1 LTDSICD
8 PNSIRKAIPPNAPGP
23 VIAIKFIN
31 KEHAFKIGRLKPRQI
46 ELEVSLHKSLK
57 HHPNI
62 IRFIHDGED
71 AAWIWLA
78 LELAEGGDLFD
89 KIEADEGVGVDVAH
103 LYFTQLIE
111 AIGWCHGKG
120 IAHRDIK
127 PENMLLSERGD
138 LKLADF
144 GLATQFYHARTGDR
158 KTCTMVCGSPP
169 YIAPEILKCGQ
180 SNLKRKAGED
190 KASYSP
196 EVSDVW
202 SCAIVL
208 FVLLAGNTPWDC
220 PVEEESWEFAE
231 YQRTKGRSEDELWEK
246 VPQDCL
252 SLVRGMLKVVPA
264 ERMGLEAVKQHPWYT
279 RKNPEMDAKGRAADP
294 VGLATQMLERLRI
307 DFEKD
312 VPASQPEPASA
323 IDFSQ
328 PIPEPAAE
336 PATAAAATAPSK
348 EWSALASTQPETP
361 ISEAVL
367 DWEAPPPPGI
377 ASLSQPITADSVDSV
392 VPASALPLPF
402 NFLTQLNDDPAMS
415 QFTATPTVPLTLTQ
429 AARQFRDIMPSH
441 SLARFY
447 SNVPATA
454 LVNLILTSLHRLSIP
469 VAPVPASV
477 LASPLANPEGSFS
490 IRVKTLDNRQQP
502 LHGNVIIE
510 KSGDERILSV
520 RFLKAKG
527 DPLGW
532 RRLFK
537 SVAVLCR
544 EAVVK
549 PDVGGV

>member
-1 LTDSICD
+1 M
-8 PNSIRKAIPPNAPGP
+8 
-23 VIAIKFIN
+23 
-31 KEHAFKIGRLKPRQI
+31 
-46 ELEVSLHKSLK
+46 HKSLG
-57 HHPNI
+57 HHSNI
-62 IRFIHDGED
+62 IRFLHHGQDD
-71 AAWIWLA
+71 AWIWLA
-78 LELAEGGDLFD
+78 IELAEGGDLFD

-103 LYFTQLIE
+103 LYFTQLVE

-127 PENMLLSERGD
+127 PENMLLSDRGD

-144 GLATQFYHARTGDR
+144 GLATQFLSPRTGDR
-158 KTCTMVCGSPP
+158 KTCGMVCGSPP

-180 SNLKRKAGED
+180 TNLKRKADDE
-190 KASYSP
+190 KAGYSP
-196 EVSDVW
+196 DSSDVW

-231 YQRTKGRSEDELWEK
+231 YLRSKGRSEDELWEK

-252 SLVRGMLKVVPA
+252 SLVRGMLKVLPA
-264 ERMGLEAVKQHPWYT
+264 ERMSLEAVKQHPWYT
-279 RKNPEMDAKGRAADP
+279 RANPQMDTKGRAADP

-307 DFEKD
+307 DFDKA
-312 VPASQPEPASA
+312 VPASQPEPVNA

-328 PIPEPAAE
+328 PTQPSAE
-336 PATAAAATAPSK
+336 PAVATSSK

-361 ISEAVL
+361 ITESSL
-367 DWEAPPPPGI
+367 DWEAPPRPGG
-377 ASLSQPITADSVDSV
+377 ASLSQPTTVDSV
-392 VPASALPLPF
+392 VPTNVHPLSV
-402 NFLTQLNDDPAMS
+402 NFLSQINEDPAMS

-429 AARQFRDIMPSH
+429 AARQFRDIMPAH
-441 SLARFY
+441 TLTRFY
-447 SNVPATA
+447 SWLPATA
-454 LVNLILTSLHRLSIP
+454 LINLILTSLHRLSIP

-477 LASPLANPEGSFS
+477 LASPLANPEGTFS

-502 LHGNVIIE
+502 LHGSVIVE
-510 KSGDERILSV
+510 KSDDERILSV

-527 DPLGW
+527 DPIGW

-544 EAVVK
+544 EAVLK
-549 PDVGGV
+549 PEAGGQ

>member
-1 LTDSICD
+1 MHRSL
-8 PNSIRKAIPPNAPGP
+8 
-23 VIAIKFIN
+23 
-31 KEHAFKIGRLKPRQI
+31 GR
-46 ELEVSLHKSLK
+46 HN
-57 HHPNI
+57 NI
-62 IRFIHDGED
+62 IRFLGNGDD
-71 AAWIWLA
+71 DAWIWLA

-103 LYFTQLIE
+103 LYFTQLVE

-127 PENMLLSERGD
+127 PENMLLSDRGD

-144 GLATQFYHARTGDR
+144 GLATQFLSPRTGDR
-158 KTCTMVCGSPP
+158 KTCGMVCGSPP

-180 SNLKRKAGED
+180 TNLKRKADED
-190 KASYSP
+190 KTGYSP
-196 EVSDVW
+196 DISDVW

-231 YQRTKGRSEDELWEK
+231 YLRSKGRSEDELWEK

-264 ERMGLEAVKQHPWYT
+264 ESMSLEAVKQHPWYT
-279 RKNPEMDAKGRAADP
+279 RANPQMDAKGRAADP
-294 VGLATQMLERLRI
+294 VGLATQMLECMRI
-307 DFEKD
+307 DFDKG
-312 VPASQPEPASA
+312 VPASQPEPANA

-328 PIPEPAAE
+328 PTQPSAE
-336 PATAAAATAPSK
+336 PATATSSK
-348 EWSALASTQPETP
+348 GWSALASTQPETP
-361 ISEAVL
+361 VVESAL
-367 DWEAPPPPGI
+367 DWEAPPRPGV
-377 ASLSQPITADSVDSV
+377 ASLSQPTTADSV
-392 VPASALPLPF
+392 VPPSARPLPF
-402 NFLTQLNDDPAMS
+402 NFLAEINEDPAMS

-429 AARQFRDIMPSH
+429 AARQFSDIMPTH

-447 SNVPATA
+447 SHLPATA
-454 LVNLILTSLHRLSIP
+454 LTNLILTSLHRLSVP

-477 LASPLANPEGSFS
+477 LANPLDNPEGALS
-490 IRVKTLDNRQQP
+490 IRVKTVDNRHQP
-502 LHGNVIIE
+502 LHGTVIIE
-510 KSGDERILSV
+510 KSDDVRILSV

-537 SVAVLCR
+537 GVTVLCR
-544 EAVVK
+544 EAVLK
-549 PDVGGV
+549 PDGAGL

>member
-1 LTDSICD
+1 MTDTIAT
-8 PNSIRKAIPPNAPGP
+8 PNSIRKAIPLTAPAP

-31 KEHAFKIGRLKPRQI
+31 KDHAFRIGRLKPKQI
-46 ELEVSLHKSLK
+46 ELEVSLHKNLG
-57 HHPNI
+57 HHTNI
-62 IRFIHDGED
+62 IRFLADGQD
-71 AAWIWLA
+71 DAWIWLA
-78 LELAEGGDLFD
+78 LELAQGGDLFD

-144 GLATQFYHARTGDR
+144 GLATQFVSPRTGDR
-158 KTCTMVCGSPP
+158 KTCGMVCGSPP

-180 SNLKRKAGED
+180 TNLKRKADED
-190 KASYSP
+190 KAGYSP
-196 EVSDVW
+196 DSSDVW

-231 YQRTKGRSEDELWEK
+231 YLRSKGRSEDELWEK

-252 SLVRGMLKVVPA
+252 SLIRGMLKVVPA

-279 RKNPEMDAKGRAADP
+279 RANPQMDAKGRAADP

-328 PIPEPAAE
+328 PTQPMAEPAAS
-336 PATAAAATAPSK
+336 AATSSK
-348 EWSALASTQPETP
+348 EWSALASTQPENP
-361 ISEAVL
+361 IAESAL
-367 DWEAPPPPGI
+367 DWEAPPRPGL
-377 ASLSQPITADSVDSV
+377 ASLSQPATADSV
-392 VPASALPLPF
+392 VPASAHPLSA
-402 NFLTQLNDDPAMS
+402 NFLAQISEDPTMS

-441 SLARFY
+441 SLTRFY
-447 SNVPATA
+447 SHLPATA
-454 LVNLILTSLHRLSIP
+454 LINLLLTSLHRLSIP

-477 LASPLANPEGSFS
+477 LANPLANPEGAFS
-490 IRVKTLDNRQQP
+490 IRVKALDTRQQP
-502 LHGNVIIE
+502 LHGSVIVE
-510 KSGDERILSV
+510 KSGDDRILMV
-520 RFLKAKG
+520 RFVKAKG
-527 DPLGW
+527 DPIGW

-537 SVAVLCR
+537 SIAVLCR

-549 PDVGGV
+549 PDVGGQ